1 MRIRY
6 AVMKQTRER
15 VLIQETN
22 VWNVLS
28 MQHDEPTNYGIPAFV
43 GFDGE
48 REFYYP
54 RPDPRRVLIQRGA

>member
-6 AVMKQTRER
+6 AVLKHSRER

-43 GFDGE
+43 GFDGQ
-48 REFYYP
+48 REHYYP